1 MYELPTALEVN
12 NAMREIRSDYRAVLD
27 VIAALNDPDLTQ
39 QEKALVSIEI
49 IFTDKIE
56 PSDYRE
62 ALEKI
67 MWFIGGGETENEQ
80 TNKPIL
86 VDWGK
91 DFKLIIAPINKI
103 IGCECRSIKYL
114 HWWTFL
120 SAYCEIGDCAFANV
134 VSIRNKKAKGKKLD
148 KWEQE
153 YYRENRNAIDIK
165 PKFSEDEKAALD
177 FFNV

>member
-12 NAMREIRSDYRAVLD
+12 NTMREIRSDYRAVLD
-27 VIAALNDPDLTQ
+27 VITALNDPDLTQ

-49 IFTDKIE
+49 IFTDEIE
-56 PSDYRE
+56 PSDYKE

-67 MWFIGGGETENEQ
+67 MWFIGGGETETEQ

-86 VDWGK
+86 VDWEK

-120 SAYCEIGDCAFANV
+120 SAYCEIGDCAFATV
-134 VSIRNKKAKGKKLD
+134 VNIRNKKAKGKKLD

-153 YYRENRNAIDIK
+153 YYRENRNVIDIK

-177 FFNV
+177 FFNI